1 MSVEKIYCIYC
12 GATVEKGATF
22 CPNCG
27 AALTDAKPAPSA
39 STEPVSQPVSYQQS
53 SYEQPSVTV
62 VTTPPPPAKTD
73 NSLGTV
79 SMVTGILGL
88 LCMPGIL
95 GIVAIITGHIAL
107 SRGKNPMAIAGL
119 VLGYISV
126 AGVILYLVLVITLGL
141 WM

>member
-39 STEPVSQPVSYQQS
+39 
-53 SYEQPSVTV
+53 
-62 VTTPPPPAKTD
+62 TPPPPAKTD